1 MKTHDHNDLKLDT
14 VVVLEIISQSVDFGF
29 KWSRVIVRVRVRVT
43 MSEESVPVCIGR
55 KRAHSF

>member
-1 MKTHDHNDLKLDT
+1 MKLGTI
-14 VVVLEIISQSVDFGF
+14 VVLENISQSVDFGF

-43 MSEESVPVCIGR
+43 MSEESVPVCIDR